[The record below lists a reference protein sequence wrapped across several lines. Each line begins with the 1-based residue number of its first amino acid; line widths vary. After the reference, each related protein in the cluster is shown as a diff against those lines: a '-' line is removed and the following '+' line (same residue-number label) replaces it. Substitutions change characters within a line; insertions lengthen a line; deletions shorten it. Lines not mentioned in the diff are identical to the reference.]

1 MKEIKTDMIKITKCS
16 KSAL

>member
-1 MKEIKTDMIKITKCS
+1 MKEIKTNMIKITKCS